1 MSELVFIAAFYL
13 LAAVTVA
20 SALGVVLKQNL
31 VHSALLL
38 VVCFIGVS
46 GLYVMLN
53 AEFLAAVQLLVYS
66 GAIAVILVLGVMLTR
81 RRSMNESNQNNE
93 RSFRAAALGTALLA
107 VLVGAIALTPWQHS
121 AAGALD
127 HAAPVIAR
135 ALLTDYMV
143 AFEVAALLLLAAM
156 VGAIVLAKGVE
167 EE

>member
-93 RSFRAAALGTALLA
+93 RSVRAAALGAALLA

>member
-1 MSELVFIAAFYL
+1 MSELVFSAAFYI

-81 RRSMNESNQNNE
+81 RRSMNESSQNNE
-93 RSFRAAALGTALLA
+93 RSFRAAALGAALLA
-107 VLVGAIALTPWQHS
+107 VLVGAIALTPWQYS